1 MKKQTW
7 NSVKDILPDNN
18 RNVLVV
24 VNSKICIGDF
34 EGVINHQWWINDTE
48 GYHKS
53 MAVTHWMELPEL
65 PVE

>member
-1 MKKQTW
+1 MKKNKW

-24 VNSKICIGDF
+24 VSGKICIGDF
-34 EGVINHQWWINDTE
+34 ESVINHQWWINDTE

>member
-1 MKKQTW
+1 MKKNKW

-24 VNSKICIGDF
+24 TSGKICIGDF
-34 EGVINHQWWINDTE
+34 ESVINHQWWINDTE

>member
-7 NSVKDILPDNN
+7 ISISDKLPDGN

-24 VNSKICIGDF
+24 ASGKICIGDF
-34 EGVINHQWWINDTE
+34 EGIINHQWWINDTE